1 MIIGKS
7 NLTSVCKA
15 MPKQDDDIFEFDPNS
30 FWKELVEYQHKEY
43 ISIVDE
49 DSGKNVL
56 IPIDKLEAK
65 DEEQIPA
72 KAKKF
77 YRQYK
82 FIEKNLEP
90 EKIEEL
96 VQWLR
101 EDSNYLNLTS
111 RQLTFRFIRLYENLI
126 QINLKNTQG
135 QLDLELPPF
144 TPIFDDQKNLSFVRL
159 DLDDAKTNQIIKHLK
174 QDLTRKFEEA
184 NIWEKMATE
193 VLVYLALPTI
203 KKIRKELG
211 SETVD
216 NLIAKDSFNTFR
228 PYFSRE
234 KLSEILGSEA
244 LKIEIYLVLQRISLW
259 LDSNIAKSFDFPNL
273 TLQDLDRILGFKQ
286 DNQNKSTPVTE
297 YRLTNTILPFPTF
310 AGIGSAALAQ
320 IRKDL
325 WQKDSNGFAY
335 FKHQAKSNPKNY
347 IEHYISNPGD
357 IELLPLEQAEQI
369 IDKFGFNTVK
379 LHLIFA
385 AHTMN
390 QDRPWDSKFS
400 LKASDVIKYLGWD
413 KRTDLP
419 VHQKLNEIAKTA
431 FVLDCLLVK
440 SVWIEGRNK
449 RGGIDASTPT
459 GRMWNVTVDPRGEQ
473 NLEGKIEKPKEV
485 YITVQP
491 GLIFYNFLNKAGSQL
506 KEALYQ
512 FGYLAQDILRIDPYH
527 DELALRLAIHLA
539 MDSRVHL
546 SGKYRVETLLKHL
559 LPHTVIDTARSDKR
573 KGYDL
578 KQRWDNALKLLMNLR
593 WQIQF
598 DESYPSW
605 LQPGSKAKKPA
616 EARKIKIIEWL
627 LQAKITIHPPQ
638 PIPELLANKVQP
650 KLKTSK
656 QKKTTT
662 AKTGITCGQIRKG
675 RNAKGWSQRKLAGW
689 LGVSNALIG
698 YWEKGKRTPSEE
710 MEIKL
715 RELLQIED

>member
-1 MIIGKS
+1 
-7 NLTSVCKA
+7 
-15 MPKQDDDIFEFDPNS
+15 MPKQEDDIFEFNPTS

-56 IPIDKLEAK
+56 IPVSKLEAK

-82 FIEKNLEP
+82 FIEKNLEL
-90 EKIEEL
+90 EKIDEL

-101 EDSNYLNLTS
+101 KDSNYLNLTS
-111 RQLTFRFIRLYENLI
+111 RQLAFRFIRLYENLI
-126 QINLKNTQG
+126 QINLKNTQD

-159 DLDDAKTNQIIKHLK
+159 DLDDAKTEQILNHLK
-174 QDLTRKFEEA
+174 QDLARKFEEA
-184 NIWEKMATE
+184 KIWEKMAKE
-193 VLVYLALPTI
+193 VLVYLALPAF
-203 KKIRKELG
+203 KKIRNDLG

-216 NLIAKDSFNTFR
+216 NLIAEDSFNTFQ
-228 PYFSRE
+228 PYFSKE

-244 LKIEIYLVLQRISLW
+244 RKIEIYLVLQRISLW

-273 TLQDLDRILGFKQ
+273 TLQDLNKILGFKQ
-286 DNQNKSTPVTE
+286 DNQNQSTPVTE
-297 YRLTNTILPFPTF
+297 SRLTNAILPFPTF

-449 RGGIDASTPT
+449 KGGIDASTPT
-459 GRMWNVTVDPRGEQ
+459 GRMWNVVVDPRGEQ
-473 NLEGKIEKPKEV
+473 NSEGKVEQPKEV

-491 GLIFYNFLNKAGSQL
+491 GLIFHSFLNKAGSQL

-512 FGYLAQDILRIDPYH
+512 FGYLAQDILRINPYH

-539 MDSRVHL
+539 MDSRVHI

-559 LPHTVIDTARSDKR
+559 LPHTDIETARSDKR
-573 KGYDL
+573 KGYDI
-578 KQRWDNALKLLMNLR
+578 KQRWDNALKLLMNLK

-605 LQPGSKAKKPA
+605 LQPRSKAKKPTD
-616 EARKIKIIEWL
+616 ARKMKIIEWL

-662 AKTGITCGQIRKG
+662 AKTGITCDQIRKG

-715 RELLQIED
+715 RELLQFED

>member
-1 MIIGKS
+1 MH
-7 NLTSVCKA
+7 
-15 MPKQDDDIFEFDPNS
+15 KQDKDIFEFNPTS
-30 FWKELVEYQHKEY
+30 FWKELVDYQHKDY

-56 IPIDKLEAK
+56 IPVDKLEIK
-65 DEEQIPA
+65 DEEQFPA
-72 KAKKF
+72 EAKKF
-77 YRQYK
+77 YRLYK
-82 FIEKNLEP
+82 FIEKNLEA
-90 EKIEEL
+90 EKIEEF

-101 EDSNYLNLTS
+101 EDSNYLNLIAKG
-111 RQLTFRFIRLYENLI
+111 LAFRFIVLYENFL
-126 QINLKNTQG
+126 QIYLKNEQEK
-135 QLDLELPPF
+135 LDLDLPPF
-144 TPIFDDQKNLSFVRL
+144 TPVFDEQNNLAFVRL
-159 DLDDAKTNQIIKHLK
+159 DLDDAKTNQIHEHLK
-174 QDLTRKFEEA
+174 QDLSRKFEEA
-184 NIWEKMATE
+184 KIWEKIAKE

-203 KKIRKELG
+203 KIIRNDLG
-211 SETVD
+211 SETVERLVSQGD
-216 NLIAKDSFNTFR
+216 FDTFQ

-234 KLSEILGSEA
+234 RLPEILNCDP
-244 LKIEIYLVLQRISLW
+244 LKLEIYLALQRISLW
-259 LDSNIAKSFDFPNL
+259 LDSNIFKSFDIPNL
-273 TLQDLDRILGFKQ
+273 TLEDLDRILGFKQ
-286 DNQNKSTPVTE
+286 DNKSKTTPVTE
-297 YRLTNTILPFPTF
+297 SRLTNAILPFPTF

-325 WQKDSNGFAY
+325 WQKDSNGFAI
-335 FKHQAKSNPKNY
+335 FKHQAKGNPKNY

-440 SVWIEGRNK
+440 SVWVEGRNK
-449 RGGIDASTPT
+449 KGGINASTPT
-459 GRMWNVTVDPRGEQ
+459 GRMWNVVVDPRGKLDI
-473 NLEGKIEKPKEV
+473 NGKVKKPEEV

-491 GLIFYNFLNKAGSQL
+491 GLIFHSFLNKAGSKL

-539 MDSRVHL
+539 MDSRIHV

-559 LPHTVIDTARSDKR
+559 LPHTVIDKAREDKR

-578 KQRWDNALKLLMNLR
+578 KQRWDNALKLLETLN

-598 DESYPSW
+598 DESYPEW
-605 LQPGSKAKKPA
+605 LQPGSKLKKPSD
-616 EARKIKIIEWL
+616 ARKMKIVEWL
-627 LQAKITIHPPQ
+627 LQARITIQPPE
-638 PIPELLANKVQP
+638 PIPELLATKAKP
-650 KLKTSK
+650 KPKAQNQKRISATATRLTSD
-656 QKKTTT
+656 
-662 AKTGITCGQIRKG
+662 QIRKG

-710 MEIKL
+710 MEKKL
-715 RELLQIED
+715 RDLLQFED

>member
-1 MIIGKS
+1 
-7 NLTSVCKA
+7 
-15 MPKQDDDIFEFDPNS
+15 MPKQDNDIFEFNPTR
-30 FWKELVEYQHKEY
+30 FWKELVDYQHKDF

-56 IPIDKLEAK
+56 IPVSKLETE
-65 DEEQIPA
+65 DEEQIPV

-101 EDSNYLNLTS
+101 EDSNYLNLTA
-111 RQLTFRFIRLYENLI
+111 RQLAFLFIRLYENLI
-126 QINLKNTQG
+126 QIHLKKTQDK
-135 QLDLELPPF
+135 LDLELPPF
-144 TPIFDDQKNLSFVRL
+144 TPIFDGQKNLAFVRL
-159 DLDDAKTNQIIKHLK
+159 DLDDAKTDKILKHLK

-184 NIWEKMATE
+184 KIWEKIAKE

-203 KKIRKELG
+203 KRIRNDLG
-211 SETVD
+211 DQTVD
-216 NLIAKDSFNTFR
+216 QLIAEGNFNTFQ

-234 KLSEILGSEA
+234 KLPEILRCES
-244 LKIEIYLVLQRISLW
+244 LRMEIHLVLQRISLW
-259 LDSNIAKSFDFPNL
+259 LDSNIARSFDYPNL
-273 TLQDLDRILGFKQ
+273 TLPDLDRILGFKQ
-286 DNQNKSTPVTE
+286 DNENQSIPVTE
-297 YRLTNTILPFPTF
+297 SRLTSAILPFPTF

-320 IRKDL
+320 IRKDK

-335 FKHQAKSNPKNY
+335 FKHQSKGNPKNY

-385 AHTMN
+385 AHTMK
-390 QDRPWDSKFS
+390 QERPWDSKFS
-400 LKASDVIKYLGWD
+400 LKASDIIKYLGWD

-419 VHQKLNEIAKTA
+419 LYQKLNEIAKTA

-440 SVWIEGRNK
+440 SVWVEGRNEK
-449 RGGIDASTPT
+449 GGIDASTPT
-459 GRMWNVTVDPRGEQ
+459 GRMWNVVVDLRGKQ
-473 NLEGKIEKPKEV
+473 NSEGKVEQPKEV

-491 GLIFYNFLNKAGSQL
+491 GLIFYSFLNKAGSRL
-506 KEALYQ
+506 KTALYQ

-527 DELALRLAIHLA
+527 QELALRLAIHLA
-539 MDSRVHL
+539 IDSRIHV
-546 SGKYRVETLLKHL
+546 SGQYRVETLLKHL
-559 LPHTVIDTARSDKR
+559 LPHTVIDTAREDKR

-578 KQRWDNALKLLMNLR
+578 KQRWDNALKLLKELN

-598 DESYPSW
+598 DESYPEW
-605 LQPGSKAKKPA
+605 LQPGSKAKKP
-616 EARKIKIIEWL
+616 ESARKIKIIEWL
-627 LQAKITIHPPQ
+627 LQAKITIHPPE

-650 KLKTSK
+650 KPKAKKPKQISATATRLTSE
-656 QKKTTT
+656 
-662 AKTGITCGQIRKG
+662 QIRKG
-675 RNAKGWSQRKLAGW
+675 RNVKGWSQRKLAGW
-689 LGVSNALIG
+689 LGVSDVLIG

-710 MEIKL
+710 MEKKL

>member
-1 MIIGKS
+1 
-7 NLTSVCKA
+7 
-15 MPKQDDDIFEFDPNS
+15 MPKQDNDIFEFNPTS
-30 FWKELVEYQHKEY
+30 FWKELVDYQHKDF

-56 IPIDKLEAK
+56 IPVSKLETE
-65 DEEQIPA
+65 DEEQIPV

-82 FIEKNLEP
+82 FIERNLEP

-101 EDSNYLNLTS
+101 EDSNYLNLTA
-111 RQLTFRFIRLYENLI
+111 RKLAFLFIRLYENLI
-126 QINLKNTQG
+126 QIHLKKTQG
-135 QLDLELPPF
+135 KLDLELPPF
-144 TPIFDDQKNLSFVRL
+144 TSIFDEQKNLAFVRL
-159 DLDDAKTNQIIKHLK
+159 DLDDAKTDQILKHLK
-174 QDLTRKFEEA
+174 QDLTRKFKEA
-184 NIWEKMATE
+184 KIWEKIAKE

-203 KKIRKELG
+203 KRIRNDLG
-211 SETVD
+211 DKTVD
-216 NLIAKDSFNTFR
+216 NLISEGNFNTFQ

-234 KLSEILGSEA
+234 KLPEILRSGT
-244 LKIEIYLVLQRISLW
+244 LRTEIYLVLQRISLW
-259 LDSNIAKSFDFPNL
+259 LDSNIARSFDYPNL
-273 TLQDLDRILGFKQ
+273 TLPDLDRILGFKQ
-286 DNQNKSTPVTE
+286 DHENQSIPVTE
-297 YRLTNTILPFPTF
+297 SRLTSAILPFPTF

-320 IRKDL
+320 IRKDQ
-325 WQKDSNGFAY
+325 WQKDSNGFAI
-335 FKHQAKSNPKNY
+335 FKHQAKGNPKNY

-390 QDRPWDSKFS
+390 QERPWDSKFS
-400 LKASDVIKYLGWD
+400 LKASDIIKYLGWD

-419 VHQKLNEIAKTA
+419 VHQKLNEIAKAA

-449 RGGIDASTPT
+449 KGGIDASTPT
-459 GRMWNVTVDPRGEQ
+459 GRMWNVVVDPRGEQ
-473 NLEGKIEKPKEV
+473 NSEGKVEQPKEV

-491 GLIFYNFLNKAGSQL
+491 GLIFYSFLNKAGSRL

-512 FGYLAQDILRIDPYH
+512 FGYLAQDILRINPYH

-539 MDSRVHL
+539 MDSRIHV
-546 SGKYRVETLLKHL
+546 SGQYRVETLLKHL
-559 LPHTVIDTARSDKR
+559 LPHTVIDTAREDKR

-578 KQRWDNALKLLMNLR
+578 KQRWDNALKLLKKLN

-598 DESYPSW
+598 DESYPEW
-605 LQPGSKAKKPA
+605 LQPGSKAKKP
-616 EARKIKIIEWL
+616 ESARKIKIIEWL
-627 LQAKITIHPPQ
+627 LQAKITIHPPE
-638 PIPELLANKVQP
+638 PIPELLATKAQP
-650 KLKTSK
+650 KPKA
-656 QKKTTT
+656 KKTKQISTT
-662 AKTGITCGQIRKG
+662 ATRLTSEQIRKG

-689 LGVSNALIG
+689 LGVSDVLIG

-710 MEIKL
+710 MEKKL

>member
-1 MIIGKS
+1 
-7 NLTSVCKA
+7 
-15 MPKQDDDIFEFDPNS
+15 MPKQDDDIFEFDPRI
-30 FWKELVEYQHKEY
+30 FWKDSPYYEDVNYIPVVDQHTGA
-43 ISIVDE
+43 V
-49 DSGKNVL
+49 VL
-56 IPIDKLEAK
+56 IPASKLKTKSEQEIIQEVELYQYRYNQYK
-65 DEEQIPA
+65 NGLEQEQIEQSV
-72 KAKKF
+72 
-77 YRQYK
+77 R
-82 FIEKNLEP
+82 
-90 EKIEEL
+90 
-96 VQWLR
+96 WLR
-101 EDSNYLNLTS
+101 EESSLLNLVA
-111 RQLTFRFIRLYENLI
+111 RQLGFHLVKLYEHLI
-126 QINLKNTQG
+126 KIHFEKTQG
-135 QLDLELPPF
+135 QLKPEFPPTTIVIDREGNLVSLQMQLNETDIDEITEHLGQELAPALDKADIWKETAKELLACLAVSAIEKREQDLGAEAVERLSNERNIATFYAYYKGDKSGDLEAEISGILRRVSLQILS
-144 TPIFDDQKNLSFVRL
+144 TIAQSINL
-159 DLDDAKTNQIIKHLK
+159 
-174 QDLTRKFEEA
+174 
-184 NIWEKMATE
+184 
-193 VLVYLALPTI
+193 
-203 KKIRKELG
+203 
-211 SETVD
+211 
-216 NLIAKDSFNTFR
+216 
-228 PYFSRE
+228 
-234 KLSEILGSEA
+234 
-244 LKIEIYLVLQRISLW
+244 
-259 LDSNIAKSFDFPNL
+259 PNL
-273 TLQDLDRILGFKQ
+273 TTTELDLILGFKQ
-286 DNQNKSTPVTE
+286 DSDNAPIPVTE
-297 YRLTNTILPFPTF
+297 SRLTN
-310 AGIGSAALAQ
+310 AALPVPSFAAFKSAIAAQ

-325 WQKDSNGFAY
+325 WKEDSNGFAY
-335 FKHQAKSNPKNY
+335 FKHQSKGNSKNY
-347 IEHYISNPGD
+347 IEHYVSSPGD
-357 IELLPLEQAEQI
+357 IDLLPLEQAEQI

-449 RGGIDASTPT
+449 KGGIDASTPT

-473 NLEGKIEKPKEV
+473 NLEGKIEKPREV

-506 KEALYQ
+506 KQALYQ

-539 MDSRVHL
+539 MESRVHL

-559 LPHTVIDTARSDKR
+559 LPHTDIDTARSDKR

-605 LQPGSKAKKPA
+605 LQPGSKAKKPN
-616 EARKIKIIEWL
+616 EARKMKIIEWL

-662 AKTGITCGQIRKG
+662 AKTGITCDQIRKG
-675 RNAKGWSQRKLAGW
+675 RNAKGWTKES
-689 LGVSNALIG
+689 
-698 YWEKGKRTPSEE
+698 
-710 MEIKL
+710 
-715 RELLQIED
+715 

>member
-1 MIIGKS
+1 MTVKCV
-7 NLTSVCKA
+7 NLCHIPQEA
-15 MPKQDDDIFEFDPNS
+15 MPEQDNDIFEFNPTN
-30 FWKELVEYQHKEY
+30 FWKELVDYQHKDY

-56 IPIDKLEAK
+56 IPIDKLETE
-65 DEEQIPA
+65 DEEQILA
-72 KAKKF
+72 ESQKF

-82 FIEKNLEP
+82 FIEKNLES
-90 EKIEEL
+90 EKVEEL
-96 VQWLR
+96 VKWLR
-101 EDSNYLNLTS
+101 LNSNYLNLIARHLS
-111 RQLTFRFIRLYENLI
+111 FRFIRLYENLI
-126 QINLKNTQG
+126 QIHLNKTQD

-144 TPIFDDQKNLSFVRL
+144 TPIFDERKKLAFVRL
-159 DLDDAKTNQIIKHLK
+159 DLDDAKTDQILKHLR
-174 QDLTRKFEEA
+174 QNINRKFEEA
-184 NIWEKMATE
+184 KIWEKIAKE

-203 KKIRKELG
+203 KRIRNDLG

-216 NLIAKDSFNTFR
+216 NLISQGDFNTFQSH
-228 PYFSRE
+228 FSRE
-234 KLSEILGSEA
+234 GLPEILRSDS

-259 LDSNIAKSFDFPNL
+259 LDSNIARSFDFPNL
-273 TLQDLDRILGFKQ
+273 TLQDLDKILGFKQ
-286 DNQNKSTPVTE
+286 DHKNKTTPVTE
-297 YRLTNTILPFPTF
+297 SRLTSDILPFPTF

-335 FKHQAKSNPKNY
+335 FKHQAKGNPKNY
-347 IEHYISNPGD
+347 IEHYISSPGD

-419 VHQKLNEIAKTA
+419 VHQKLNKIAKTA

-449 RGGIDASTPT
+449 KGEIDASTPT
-459 GRMWNVTVDPRGEQ
+459 GRMWNVAVDPRGKQ
-473 NLEGKIEKPKEV
+473 NSEGKIEKPKEV

-491 GLIFYNFLNKAGSQL
+491 GLIFHSFLNKAGSKL
-506 KEALYQ
+506 KQALYQ

-539 MDSRVHL
+539 MDSRIHVT
-546 SGKYRVETLLKHL
+546 GKYRVETLLKNL
-559 LPHTVIDTARSDKR
+559 LPHTIIDTARSDKR

-578 KQRWDNALKLLMNLR
+578 KQRWDNALKLLLNLK

-598 DESYPSW
+598 DEYYPEW
-605 LQPGSKAKKPA
+605 LQPGSKEKKPK
-616 EARKIKIIEWL
+616 EAIKM
-627 LQAKITIHPPQ
+627 
-638 PIPELLANKVQP
+638 
-650 KLKTSK
+650 
-656 QKKTTT
+656 KK
-662 AKTGITCGQIRKG
+662 
-675 RNAKGWSQRKLAGW
+675 N
-689 LGVSNALIG
+689 
-698 YWEKGKRTPSEE
+698 
-710 MEIKL
+710 
-715 RELLQIED
+715 

>member
-1 MIIGKS
+1 
-7 NLTSVCKA
+7 
-15 MPKQDDDIFEFDPNS
+15 MPKQDNDIFEFEPTS
-30 FWKELVEYQHKEY
+30 FWKELVEYQHKDY

-56 IPIDKLEAK
+56 IPVSKLETE

-90 EKIEEL
+90 EKIEDL

-101 EDSNYLNLTS
+101 EDSNYLNLTA
-111 RQLTFRFIRLYENLI
+111 RQLAFRFIRLYENLI
-126 QINLKNTQG
+126 QIHLKKTQDK
-135 QLDLELPPF
+135 LDLELPPF
-144 TPIFDDQKNLSFVRL
+144 TPIFDDRKNLAFVRL
-159 DLDDAKTNQIIKHLK
+159 DLDDAKTDQILKHLK
-174 QDLTRKFEEA
+174 QDLSQKFEEA
-184 NIWEKMATE
+184 KIWKKMAKE

-203 KKIRKELG
+203 KKIRNDLG

-216 NLIAKDSFNTFR
+216 NLIAEGSYNTFQS
-228 PYFSRE
+228 YFSRE
-234 KLSEILGSEA
+234 KLPEILGSERI
-244 LKIEIYLVLQRISLW
+244 KIDIYLVLQRISLW
-259 LDSNIAKSFDFPNL
+259 LVPNIARSLNSPNL

-286 DNQNKSTPVTE
+286 DLKNKSTPVTE
-297 YRLTNTILPFPTF
+297 SKLTSAILPFPTF
-310 AGIGSAALAQ
+310 AGIGSASLAQ

-325 WQKDSNGFAY
+325 WQKDSNGIAY
-335 FKHQAKSNPKNY
+335 FKHQAKGNQKNY
-347 IEHYISNPGD
+347 IEHYISNSGD

-390 QDRPWDSKFS
+390 QSKPWDSKFS

-419 VHQKLNEIAKTA
+419 LHQKLNEIAKTA
-431 FVLDCLLVK
+431 FILDCLLVK

-449 RGGIDASTPT
+449 KGGIDASSPT
-459 GRMWNVTVDPRGEQ
+459 GRMWNVVVDPRGEQ
-473 NLEGKIEKPKEV
+473 NSEGKVEQPKEV

-491 GLIFYNFLNKAGSQL
+491 GLIFHSFLNKAGSRL

-512 FGYLAQDILRIDPYH
+512 FGYLAQDILKIDPYH
-527 DELALRLAIHLA
+527 DEMALRLAIHLA
-539 MDSRVHL
+539 MESRIHV
-546 SGKYRVETLLKHL
+546 SGKYKVETLLKNL
-559 LPHTVIDTARSDKR
+559 LPHTLIDTACQDKR

-578 KQRWDNALKLLMNLR
+578 KQRWDNALKLLLNLR

-598 DESYPSW
+598 DESYPEW
-605 LQPGSKAKKPA
+605 LQPGSTAKKPS
-616 EARKIKIIEWL
+616 EARKIKIIDWL
-627 LQAKITIHPPQ
+627 LQAKITIKPPA
-638 PIPELLANKVQP
+638 PIPEMLAAKVKP
-650 KLKTSK
+650 KPKAQKRIPATATRLTSD
-656 QKKTTT
+656 
-662 AKTGITCGQIRKG
+662 QIRKA
-675 RNAKGWSQRKLAGW
+675 RSAKGWSQRKLAGW
-689 LGVSNALIG
+689 LGVSDVLIG

-710 MEIKL
+710 MEKKL

>member
-1 MIIGKS
+1 
-7 NLTSVCKA
+7 
-15 MPKQDDDIFEFDPNS
+15 MPKQDNDIFEFNPTS
-30 FWKELVEYQHKEY
+30 FFQKLVDYQHKDF

-56 IPIDKLEAK
+56 IPVSKLETK
-65 DEEQIPA
+65 DEEQIPV

-101 EDSNYLNLTS
+101 EDSNYLNLTA
-111 RQLTFRFIRLYENLI
+111 RKLAFLFIRLYENLI
-126 QINLKNTQG
+126 QIHLKKTQG
-135 QLDLELPPF
+135 KLDLELPPF
-144 TPIFDDQKNLSFVRL
+144 TSIFDEQKNLAFVRL
-159 DLDDAKTNQIIKHLK
+159 DLDDAKTDQILKHLK
-174 QDLTRKFEEA
+174 QDLTRKFKEA
-184 NIWEKMATE
+184 KIWEKIAKE

-203 KKIRKELG
+203 KRIRNDLG
-211 SETVD
+211 DKTVD
-216 NLIAKDSFNTFR
+216 NLISEGNFNTFQ

-234 KLSEILGSEA
+234 KLPEILRSGT
-244 LKIEIYLVLQRISLW
+244 LRTEIYLVLQRISLW
-259 LDSNIAKSFDFPNL
+259 LDSNIARSFDYPNL
-273 TLQDLDRILGFKQ
+273 TLPDLDRILRFKQ
-286 DNQNKSTPVTE
+286 DNENQSIPFTE
-297 YRLTNTILPFPTF
+297 SRLTSAILPFPTF

-320 IRKDL
+320 IRKDK

-335 FKHQAKSNPKNY
+335 FKHQAKGNPKNY

-390 QDRPWDSKFS
+390 QERPWDSKFS
-400 LKASDVIKYLGWD
+400 LKASDIIKYLGWD

-419 VHQKLNEIAKTA
+419 VHQKLSEIAKTA

-440 SVWIEGRNK
+440 SVWVEGRNK
-449 RGGIDASTPT
+449 KGRINASTPT
-459 GRMWNVTVDPRGEQ
+459 GRMWNVVVDPKGEQ
-473 NLEGKIEKPKEV
+473 NSEGKVEQPKEV

-491 GLIFYNFLNKAGSQL
+491 GLIFYSFLNKAGSRL

-527 DELALRLAIHLA
+527 QELALRLAIHLA
-539 MDSRVHL
+539 IDSRIHV
-546 SGKYRVETLLKHL
+546 SGHYRVETLLKHL
-559 LPHTVIDTARSDKR
+559 LPHTVIDTAREDKR

-578 KQRWDNALKLLMNLR
+578 KQRWDNALKLLETLN

-598 DESYPSW
+598 DESYPEW
-605 LQPGSKAKKPA
+605 LQPGSKEKQPVEAKKM
-616 EARKIKIIEWL
+616 KIMEWL
-627 LQAKITIHPPQ
+627 LQAKITIKPPE
-638 PIPELLANKVQP
+638 PIPKLLATKAQP
-650 KLKTSK
+650 KPKTQNQK
-656 QKKTTT
+656 QIPAMTI
-662 AKTGITCGQIRKG
+662 GITSEQIRKG
-675 RNAKGWSQRKLAGW
+675 RNALGWSQRKLAGW
-689 LGVSNALIG
+689 LGVSQSLVKM
-698 YWEKGKRTPSEE
+698 WEKGKRTPSEE
-710 MEIKL
+710 METKL
-715 RELLQIED
+715 RQLLEVQE

>member
-1 MIIGKS
+1 LINS
-7 NLTSVCKA
+7 EVEKA
-15 MPKQDDDIFEFDPNS
+15 MPKQEDDIFKFDPKS
-30 FWKELVEYQHKEY
+30 FWKELAESEQREY

-49 DSGKNVL
+49 EIGKDFLV
-56 IPIDKLEAK
+56 PVSQLENK
-65 DEEQIPA
+65 DEEQLITN
-72 KAKKF
+72 AKKF
-77 YRQYK
+77 YCQYK
-82 FIEKNLEP
+82 FVEKNLDSQN
-90 EKIEEL
+90 IEETVL
-96 VQWLR
+96 WLR
-101 EDSNYLNLTS
+101 ENSNLLNS
-111 RQLTFRFIRLYENLI
+111 IARQLAFRFIRSYENLI
-126 QINLKNTQG
+126 KIHLQQTQKK
-135 QLDLELPPF
+135 LDFKLPPF
-144 TPIFDDQKNLSFVRL
+144 TSIFNDDENVAFVRL
-159 DLDDAKTNQIIKHLK
+159 DLDDQKTEQIINHLK
-174 QDLTRKFEEA
+174 QYLALKFESA
-184 NIWEKMATE
+184 QIWEKIAKE
-193 VLVYLALPTI
+193 VLVYLAIPGIEKI
-203 KKIRKELG
+203 KDDFG
-211 SETVD
+211 TETVD
-216 NLIAKDSFNTFR
+216 NLIAEDSLDALL
-228 PYFSRE
+228 PYFSSYKSSTLE
-234 KLSEILGSEA
+234 YELPEYEV
-244 LKIEIYLVLQRISLW
+244 YLVLQRICLW
-259 LDSNIAKSFDFPNL
+259 LVPNIARSLGSPHL
-273 TLQDLDRILGFKQ
+273 TLQDLDKILGFKQ
-286 DNQNKSTPVTE
+286 DNENKPIPITE
-297 YRLTNTILPFPTF
+297 SRLTNAILPIPSF
-310 AGIGSAALAQ
+310 AGIGSASLAQ
-320 IRKDL
+320 LRTDL
-325 WQKDSNGFAY
+325 WRKDSNGFAY
-335 FKHQAKSNPKNY
+335 FKHQAKGNSKNY

-390 QDRPWDSKFS
+390 QDRPWNSQFS

-449 RGGIDASTPT
+449 KGGIDASTPT
-459 GRMWNVTVDPRGEQ
+459 GRMWNVVVDRRGEQ
-473 NLEGKIEKPKEV
+473 NSEGKVEQPKEV

-491 GLIFYNFLNKAGSQL
+491 GLIFHSFLNKAGSQL

-512 FGYLAQDILRIDPYH
+512 FGYLAQDILRINPYH

-578 KQRWDNALKLLMNLR
+578 KQRWDNALKLLVNLR

-605 LQPGSKAKKPA
+605 LQPGSKEKKPN

-627 LQAKITIHPPQ
+627 LQAKITIQPPQ
-638 PIPELLANKVQP
+638 PIPELLAAKVKP
-650 KLKTSK
+650 KLPSSK
-656 QKKTTT
+656 QKKKIV
-662 AKTGITCGQIRKG
+662 AVTGITSDQIRKG

>member
-1 MIIGKS
+1 
-7 NLTSVCKA
+7 
-15 MPKQDDDIFEFDPNS
+15 MPKQDNDIFEFEPTS
-30 FWKELVEYQHKEY
+30 FWKELVEYQHKDY

-56 IPIDKLEAK
+56 IPVSKLETE

-90 EKIEEL
+90 EKIEDL

-101 EDSNYLNLTS
+101 EDSNYLNLTA
-111 RQLTFRFIRLYENLI
+111 RQLAFRFIRLYENLI
-126 QINLKNTQG
+126 QIHLKKTQDK
-135 QLDLELPPF
+135 LDLELPPF
-144 TPIFDDQKNLSFVRL
+144 TPIFDDRKNLAFVRL
-159 DLDDAKTNQIIKHLK
+159 DLDDAKTDQILKHLK
-174 QDLTRKFEEA
+174 QDLAQKFEEA
-184 NIWEKMATE
+184 NIWKKMAKE

-203 KKIRKELG
+203 KKIRNDLG

-216 NLIAKDSFNTFR
+216 NLIAEGSYNTFQS
-228 PYFSRE
+228 YFSRE
-234 KLSEILGSEA
+234 KLPEILGSERI
-244 LKIEIYLVLQRISLW
+244 KIDIYLVLQRISLW
-259 LDSNIAKSFDFPNL
+259 LVPNIARSLNSPNL

-286 DNQNKSTPVTE
+286 DLKNKSTPVTE
-297 YRLTNTILPFPTF
+297 SKLTSAILPFPTF
-310 AGIGSAALAQ
+310 AGIGSASLAQ

-325 WQKDSNGFAY
+325 WQKDSNGIAY
-335 FKHQAKSNPKNY
+335 FKHQAKGNQKNY
-347 IEHYISNPGD
+347 IEHYISNSGD

-390 QDRPWDSKFS
+390 QSKPWDSKFS

-419 VHQKLNEIAKTA
+419 LHQKLNEIAKTA
-431 FVLDCLLVK
+431 FILDCLLVK

-449 RGGIDASTPT
+449 KGGIDASSPT
-459 GRMWNVTVDPRGEQ
+459 GRMWNVVVDPRGEQ
-473 NLEGKIEKPKEV
+473 NSEGKVEQPKEV

-491 GLIFYNFLNKAGSQL
+491 GLIFHSFLNKAGSRL

-512 FGYLAQDILRIDPYH
+512 FGYLAQDILKIDPYH
-527 DELALRLAIHLA
+527 DEMALRLAIHLA
-539 MDSRVHL
+539 MESRIHV
-546 SGKYRVETLLKHL
+546 SGKYKVETLLKNL
-559 LPHTVIDTARSDKR
+559 LPHTLIDTACQDKR

-578 KQRWDNALKLLMNLR
+578 KQRWDNALKLLLNLR

-598 DESYPSW
+598 DESYPEW
-605 LQPGSKAKKPA
+605 LQPGSTAKKPS
-616 EARKIKIIEWL
+616 EARKIKIIDWL
-627 LQAKITIHPPQ
+627 LQAKITIKPPA
-638 PIPELLANKVQP
+638 PIPEMLAAKVKP
-650 KLKTSK
+650 KPKAQKRIPATATRLTSD
-656 QKKTTT
+656 
-662 AKTGITCGQIRKG
+662 QIRKA
-675 RNAKGWSQRKLAGW
+675 RSAKGWSQRKLAGW
-689 LGVSNALIG
+689 LGVSDVLIG

-710 MEIKL
+710 MEKKL

>member
-1 MIIGKS
+1 
-7 NLTSVCKA
+7 
-15 MPKQDDDIFEFDPNS
+15 MPKQDNDIFEFNPTR
-30 FWKELVEYQHKEY
+30 FWKELVDYQHKDF

-56 IPIDKLEAK
+56 IPVSKLETE
-65 DEEQIPA
+65 DEEQIPV

-101 EDSNYLNLTS
+101 EDSNYLNLTA
-111 RQLTFRFIRLYENLI
+111 RQLAFLFIRLYENLI
-126 QINLKNTQG
+126 QIHLKKTQDK
-135 QLDLELPPF
+135 LDLELPPF
-144 TPIFDDQKNLSFVRL
+144 TPIFDGQKNLAFVRL
-159 DLDDAKTNQIIKHLK
+159 DLDDAKTDQILKHLK

-184 NIWEKMATE
+184 KIWEKIAKE

-203 KKIRKELG
+203 KRIRNDLG
-211 SETVD
+211 DQTVD
-216 NLIAKDSFNTFR
+216 QLIAEGNFNTFQ

-234 KLSEILGSEA
+234 KLPEILRCES
-244 LKIEIYLVLQRISLW
+244 LRMEIYLVLQRISLW
-259 LDSNIAKSFDFPNL
+259 LDSNIARSFDYPNL
-273 TLQDLDRILGFKQ
+273 TLPDLDRILGFKQ
-286 DNQNKSTPVTE
+286 DNENQSIPVTE
-297 YRLTNTILPFPTF
+297 SRLTSAILPFPTF

-320 IRKDL
+320 IRKDK

-335 FKHQAKSNPKNY
+335 FKHQAKGNPKNY

-390 QDRPWDSKFS
+390 QERPWDSKFS
-400 LKASDVIKYLGWD
+400 LKASDIIKYLGWD

-419 VHQKLNEIAKTA
+419 LYQKLNEIAKTA

-440 SVWIEGRNK
+440 SVWVEGRNEK
-449 RGGIDASTPT
+449 GGIDASTPT
-459 GRMWNVTVDPRGEQ
+459 GRMWNVVVDLRGKQ
-473 NLEGKIEKPKEV
+473 NSEGKVEQPKEV

-491 GLIFYNFLNKAGSQL
+491 GLIFYSFLNKAGSRL
-506 KEALYQ
+506 KTALYQ

-527 DELALRLAIHLA
+527 QELALRLAIHLA
-539 MDSRVHL
+539 IDSRIHV
-546 SGKYRVETLLKHL
+546 SGQYRVETLLKHL
-559 LPHTVIDTARSDKR
+559 LPHTVIDTAREDKR

-578 KQRWDNALKLLMNLR
+578 KQRWDNALKLLKELN

-598 DESYPSW
+598 DESYPEW
-605 LQPGSKAKKPA
+605 LQPGSKAKKP
-616 EARKIKIIEWL
+616 ESARKIKIIEWL
-627 LQAKITIHPPQ
+627 LQAKITIHPPE

-650 KLKTSK
+650 KPKAKKPKQISATATRLTSD
-656 QKKTTT
+656 
-662 AKTGITCGQIRKG
+662 QIRKG

-689 LGVSNALIG
+689 LGITQTLVG

-710 MEIKL
+710 MEQKL
-715 RELLQIED
+715 RQLLEISD